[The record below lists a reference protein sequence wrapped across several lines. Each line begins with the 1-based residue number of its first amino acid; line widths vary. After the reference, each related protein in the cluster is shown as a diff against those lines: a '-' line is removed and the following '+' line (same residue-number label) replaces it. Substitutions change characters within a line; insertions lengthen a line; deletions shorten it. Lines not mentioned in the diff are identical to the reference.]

1 MAAPKSVLSPSFPW
15 SPRPWKENMLTS
27 FAPVSSRCLKSL
39 AIGDQLVTC
48 LLLAVSVTVAYINAP
63 KCTRQLSKYGIAAIL
78 KADLVRSITSWYLL
92 YIIYY
97 RLSLLLV
104 SRFLANSRTEFASW
118 SEFPWGRIR
127 HNDQRHEAPS
137 LGHDKHSVLQSFAIF
152 VCASP
157 RLEHLAYKYVQQQRS
172 YYIYIYIYY
181 IEVSTIVF
189 TTDPSSQRYQWF
201 PTSLVVKVCGWK
213 LILTC
218 IKARCKQPAICWWQ
232 IPAVQVWPLRY
243 QAPGSYVS
251 CDYCNRHLAQTW
263 KARSCVINTVYGLQL
278 RYV

>member
-1 MAAPKSVLSPSFPW
+1 MVRISLRSHTSQW
-15 SPRPWKENMLTS
+15 SETRGAKFGSWQTQCLAKLCD
-27 FAPVSSRCLKSL
+27 FRVCIASSR
-39 AIGDQLVTC
+39 TF
-48 LLLAVSVTVAYINAP
+48 
-63 KCTRQLSKYGIAAIL
+63 GIQVRAATKVWL
-78 KADLVRSITSWYLL
+78 
-92 YIIYY
+92 
-97 RLSLLLV
+97 
-104 SRFLANSRTEFASW
+104 
-118 SEFPWGRIR
+118 
-127 HNDQRHEAPS
+127 
-137 LGHDKHSVLQSFAIF
+137 
-152 VCASP
+152 
-157 RLEHLAYKYVQQQRS
+157 
-172 YYIYIYIYY
+172 YIYIYY